1 MGVTGARRALV
12 RAPTDSNAGRIV
24 TRRLPSTPPNLPGFA
39 FIRVLGSGGF
49 ADVFLYEQ
57 NMPRRLVAVKVL
69 LAEVVNDDLRRM
81 FQAEANLMAQLSSH
95 PSILTVYQASVAADG
110 RPYLVMEYCSS
121 TLGQRYRAVQL
132 PLAEVLSIGVR
143 IASAVETAH
152 RQGVLHRDIKPSNIL
167 TTAYGHPVLS
177 DFGIAATLGEA
188 ETTEAV
194 GLSIPWSAPEV
205 LHDDVSGTVASE
217 VWSLGATVYSLLAGR
232 SPFEVPGG
240 DNAPVILMGRIEK
253 AKPAPTG
260 RVDVPP
266 SLERVLARAM
276 SKRPQDR
283 QASALEF
290 IRDLQSVEEELGLPQ
305 TPLEVAMDDW
315 ALATAVDLD
324 ERTRVSGH
332 PSTVDRQAGRRR
344 SRRTLVRTQSAAQGI
359 DGRSSE
365 LPPGRSR
372 AAPPTT
378 KRLVWGISIAAAL
391 IVALVGAG
399 VVAVLQGTRSIPVV
413 ANVQGS
419 VVDGSA
425 VFTWD
430 DPGIRGGDAYLVA
443 VDGEPE
449 PVQRVARVEIPVQ
462 EGDRVCVTVTV
473 TREGRSGAPSAERCV
488 DVTGVG

>member
-1 MGVTGARRALV
+1 M
-12 RAPTDSNAGRIV
+12 

-143 IASAVETAH
+143 ISSAVETAH

-240 DNAPVILMGRIEK
+240 DNAPVTLMGRIEK

-332 PSTVDRQAGRRR
+332 PSTIDRQAGRRR
-344 SRRTLVRTQSAAQGI
+344 SRRTPARTQSTAQGI
-359 DGRSSE
+359 DGRSGE
-365 LPPGRSR
+365 LSTGRSR
-372 AAPPTT
+372 TAPPTM

-419 VVDGSA
+419 VVGDSA

-430 DPGIRGGDAYLVA
+430 DPGIQGSDAYLVA

-473 TREGRSGAPSAERCV
+473 TREGKSGDPSAERCV